1 MTTAKEEQELE
12 GRTYSRINI
21 PMWMGCAIII
31 GWAVVLVVSLTMFP
45 ESGLGG
51 LFKAFFRVGSII
63 YGGGQVSV
71 GKAFLFYVKAFFC
84 REKCSCLLWE
94 YCIVFVNPVAYFIAY
109 PIDDTIEISDFW
121 QNGKKFGHLW
131 DEKIGS

>member
-1 MTTAKEEQELE
+1 MFIGGMATAKEEQELE

-21 PMWMGCAIII
+21 PMWMGCVIII

-71 GKAFLFYVKAFFC
+71 GKGFFFMYRRFILCKGVFL
-84 REKCSCLLWE
+84 
-94 YCIVFVNPVAYFIAY
+94 
-109 PIDDTIEISDFW
+109 
-121 QNGKKFGHLW
+121 
-131 DEKIGS
+131 